1 MSDDLKEP
9 RETLEQ
15 WLKWLESLHPEEID
29 LGLERIKQVAERLNL
44 ITLGG
49 DTGCNVVTVAGT
61 NGKGSSIAALEAIYT
76 DAGYR
81 VGAYTSPHLLYYNER
96 VRINGQPVSNE
107 ALIRAFE
114 AVDALRYGISLTY
127 FEFGTL
133 AALYLF
139 LHPEIVASKNPLPL
153 DIVLLEVGLGGRLDA
168 VNILDADIAL
178 ITSVGIDHQAWLG
191 ESREE
196 IGFEKAGIMRK
207 GKQVVIGDSKPP
219 ASLIAH
225 AEALNITPLAQGVHF
240 GAKAKAEGQR
250 WDWHGVDGSGKPVTI
265 NSLPQANLLLDNL
278 ASVLQV
284 CQLLALPLKREN
296 IEKGLSISLEGR
308 QESVGHNPVHIFDV
322 AHNAQAVSALAQYLE
337 LNPVSGK
344 TYAILG
350 MLADKKPDDILPSMQ
365 PHVDQWLITELPVN
379 RSFSREALSQVMTCL
394 QCDVSGS
401 YVSPSEAYQSALSLA
416 GEYDRIVIFGSF
428 YTVSAVKQTMLKMR
442 S

>member
-1 MSDDLKEP
+1 MSDALNEP

-15 WLKWLESLHPEEID
+15 WLNWLESLHPEEID
-29 LGLERIKQVAERLNL
+29 LGLERISQVAERLNL
-44 ITLGG
+44 MRLGG
-49 DTGCNVVTVAGT
+49 DSACKVVTVAGT

-76 DAGYR
+76 HAGYH

-96 VRINGQPVSNE
+96 VRINGQPISDE
-107 ALIRAFE
+107 ALVNAFE
-114 AVDALRYGISLTY
+114 AVDAVRHGISLTY

-139 LHPEIVASKNPLPL
+139 LHPEIATDKGARPL
-153 DIVLLEVGLGGRLDA
+153 DLVLLEVGLGGRLDA

-191 ESREE
+191 ETREE
-196 IGFEKAGIMRK
+196 IGFEKAGIMRR
-207 GKQVVIGDSKPP
+207 GNRAVIGDPDAP

-225 AEALNITPLAQGVHF
+225 AEALDIVPLLQGLHF
-240 GAKAKAEGQR
+240 GAQAKAEGLQ
-250 WDWHGVDGSGKPVTI
+250 WDWRGVNNAGKSMAI
-265 NSLPQANLLLDNL
+265 NSLPQAKLLLDNL

-296 IEKGLSISLEGR
+296 LEKGLSIGLEGR
-308 QESVGHNPVHIFDV
+308 QESISLNPVHVFDV
-322 AHNAQAVSALAQYLE
+322 AHNAQAVSMLAQYLE
-337 LNPVSGK
+337 LNPVAGK

-350 MLADKKPDDILPSMQ
+350 MLADKKPDDILPLMK
-365 PHVDQWLITELPVN
+365 PHVDQWLVTELPVS
-379 RSFSREALSQVMTCL
+379 RSFSQEALSQVMLRL
-394 QCDVSGS
+394 QCDVSG
-401 YVSPSEAYQSALSLA
+401 VHIAPSEAYQSALSLA
-416 GEYDRIVIFGSF
+416 SEHDRIVIFGSF